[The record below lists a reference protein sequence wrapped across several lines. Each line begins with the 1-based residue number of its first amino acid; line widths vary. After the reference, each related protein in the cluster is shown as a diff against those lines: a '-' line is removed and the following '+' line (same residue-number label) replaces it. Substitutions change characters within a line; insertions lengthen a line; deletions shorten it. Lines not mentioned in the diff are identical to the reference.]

1 MSEKKKSSNR
11 STLMKIG
18 CSLYILMMLPICAC
32 GFWFFRDSIPYA
44 AILPDSLAHLVP
56 PTPLPTPT
64 PTPEPGKAARELLF
78 TGKVV
83 NGDATNWPNE
93 RLVVLYLNGQEVG
106 RTVTEVGG
114 NDLSEEGTTDGFFAI
129 EIPNTYEI
137 PENRFDF
144 TGFEVKTDRSVLPSR
159 QTIWFGNMVEG
170 GLYEVPVPIKNL
182 SYFIKIFAT
191 NTAYLPPEML
201 EEGSTRLTADNEVVL
216 ALDWEEGEF
225 SADNRILI
233 QDVQPNVS
241 QETIEINREIFSIEN
256 CQGNSVLSQTTGAT
270 QTFYHEYET
279 EVTATASVDLPI
291 KLPVLLEL
299 QARYGF
305 VQGQVNSK
313 EVSFNMEAQPGT
325 NVTYTLIWLET
336 WESGVAIVEAE
347 SEVIEVPFRV
357 RKSVAYDISSEA
369 SACG

>member
-1 MSEKKKSSNR
+1 MREKNKSSNK
-11 STLMKIG
+11 STLMKMG
-18 CSLYILMMLPICAC
+18 CLLYVFMMLPICAC
-32 GFWFFRDSIPYA
+32 GLWFFRDSIPV
-44 AILPDSLAHLVP
+44 PDSLAYLMP

-106 RTVTEVGG
+106 RTTTDVGA
-114 NDLSEEGTTDGFFAI
+114 NNLSEEGMTDGYFAI

-144 TGFEVKTDRSVLPSR
+144 TEFEVKTDRSVLPSR
-159 QTIWFGNMVEG
+159 QTIWFGNMIEG
-170 GLYEVPVPIKNL
+170 GLYEIPVPVKNL

-191 NTAYLPPEML
+191 NTAYLPTEML
-201 EEGSTRLTADNEVVL
+201 EEGSTRLTADREVVL
-216 ALDWEEGEF
+216 ALDWDEAET
-225 SADNRILI
+225 SSDNRILI
-233 QDVQPNVS
+233 QGVQTDVS
-241 QETIEINREIFSIEN
+241 QETVEINREIFSIEN
-256 CQGNSVLSQTTGAT
+256 CQGNSVLSQVTSST

-279 EVTATASVDLPI
+279 ETTATASVDLPI

-299 QARYGF
+299 EARYGF
-305 VQGQVNSK
+305 VQGQINSK

-336 WESGVAIVEAE
+336 WESGVAIVEVE
-347 SEVIEVPFRV
+347 SERLEVPFRV
-357 RKSVAYDISSEA
+357 RKSVTSDISSEA